1 MNPFVLFAHK
11 VSALASGMIEKI
23 VRLMAEP
30 VIRITGV
37 PWDESK
43 WESLFQFVKFCMI
56 GVSNVLV
63 SYSINISTL
72 LFLRRIAPGFQFD
85 YVIANTAAFLLSVL
99 WSYYWNSRKVFKTE
113 NAGGGPKTGN
123 TLTERL
129 RPLLRTYASYAF
141 SGIILNNVLSTFWIH
156 VVGVSR
162 FVSPLLNIPIT
173 MPVNFLILKKWAF
186 GRKAGRTG
194 NCSKPNRKGTP

>member
-63 SYSINISTL
+63 SYSIDAAQWCMHSAVYGKNLRHIS
-72 LFLRRIAPGFQFD
+72 
-85 YVIANTAAFLLSVL
+85 
-99 WSYYWNSRKVFKTE
+99 
-113 NAGGGPKTGN
+113 GG
-123 TLTERL
+123 
-129 RPLLRTYASYAF
+129 S
-141 SGIILNNVLSTFWIH
+141 I
-156 VVGVSR
+156 
-162 FVSPLLNIPIT
+162 
-173 MPVNFLILKKWAF
+173 
-186 GRKAGRTG
+186 
-194 NCSKPNRKGTP
+194 